1 MSVVEQSSA
10 SNPGGT
16 ASTILSSDWTGLSR
30 HLIASFFPV
39 ESYYAEDAEKTKR
52 WRRVP
57 DSVEVQAPLTD
68 GTMDTTLNWHSP
80 FENTGPDQKFSSFSA
95 LLQSGGITSLLQAI
109 KELVPA
115 GSQGFVQKGIDSL
128 KALEGKTGFTKLNST
143 QIFNGM
149 PPVKISA
156 TAHFRALNDAVAEVR
171 QPINQ
176 LMSWALPRKLSP
188 DGLLVTAAKGD
199 PSLFPSEIPQIIG
212 MQYADMSLMPLVIEA
227 IPIPLTGPRDRNGVQ
242 LSAQI
247 TLSIA
252 SLSAIDQQDWNNSF
266 IR

>member
-1 MSVVEQSSA
+1 MAGAESGNAYPV
-10 SNPGGT
+10 
-16 ASTILSSDWTGLSR
+16 LSSDWTGLSR

-39 ESYYAEDAEKTKR
+39 ESYYADDAEKTKR

-57 DSVEVQAPLTD
+57 GSVEVQTPLTE

-80 FENTGPDQKFSSFSA
+80 FENTGPDQQFSSFSA

-109 KELVPA
+109 KELVPQDGQAA
-115 GSQGFVQKGIDSL
+115 GYVQKGIDSL
-128 KALEGKTGFTKLNST
+128 KAMEGKTGFTKLNST

-149 PPVKISA
+149 PPVKINV
-156 TAHFRALNDAVAEVR
+156 TTHFRALTDPVAEVR
-171 QPINQ
+171 NPVNQ
-176 LMSWALPRKLSP
+176 LMGWALPRKLAP

-212 MQYADMSLMPLVIEA
+212 MKYADMLLMPLVIES
-227 IPIPLTGPRDRNGVQ
+227 IPTPLTGPRDRNGVQ

-252 SLSAIDQQDWNNSF
+252 SLAAIDQAEWNNSF
-266 IR
+266 TR